1 MVNKRVIGDDI
12 ELTKKQLARYFK
24 AKKNSIIE
32 ITVEGNLIEGGN
44 IVNITVDDLPDDIKE
59 LIELGLYTEE
69 EAVQSCAV
77 GNSSRE
83 RRMVITKPLITY
95 VGEGETR
102 KPTVS
107 YDNTKYSPEDIVL
120 YATYLA
126 GLNLDEDIDD
136 TDDDDGFVEI
146 IDETESDEDDEL
158 LALLGDI

>member
-1 MVNKRVIGDDI
+1 M
-12 ELTKKQLARYFK
+12 
-24 AKKNSIIE
+24 
-32 ITVEGNLIEGGN
+32 
-44 IVNITVDDLPDDIKE
+44 
-59 LIELGLYTEE
+59 YTEE

-107 YDNTKYSPEDIVL
+107 YDDTKYSPEDIVL